1 MKPPVVP
8 LPILNGQLPILLL
21 FDHRDPAVEL
31 AYERAPLVGGSR
43 IRTATRDTTDY
54 WVPRLTPVFAVNDG
68 RVIYARKQSDGH
80 VILIDHLNG
89 WVSVYSHL
97 VHMFVTPTRNTPV
110 QAHVCAG
117 DIIGYVGTPRGT
129 PLSALRFELW
139 RMTDKGDFMPVDP
152 VLFIR
157 RWQHVDWRDA
167 RLARQANDAA
177 AR

>member
-1 MKPPVVP
+1 M
-8 LPILNGQLPILLL
+8 I
-21 FDHRDPAVEL
+21 FDHRDSAIEL
-31 AYERAPLVGGSR
+31 AYERAPLIGGSR
-43 IRTATRDTTDY
+43 VRTAARDTTDY
-54 WVPRLTPVFAVNDG
+54 WIPRLTPVFAVNEG

-110 QAHVCAG
+110 QARVAAG
-117 DIIGYVGTPRGT
+117 DILGYVGTPRGT

-139 RMTDKGDFMPVDP
+139 RMTEGDFMPVDP

-157 RWQHVDWRDA
+157 RWQHVDWRDVK
-167 RLARQANDAA
+167 LARQANDAA